1 MNTLL
6 VQILTIA
13 PLGPDRETL
22 STPSYGVTPR
32 KCGLRGGAATTAAQ
46 VGYEGVQLFFVVLH
60 V

>member
-1 MNTLL
+1 M
-6 VQILTIA
+6 QILTIA

-22 STPSYGVTPR
+22 TTPSYDVTPR

-46 VGYEGVQLFFVVLH
+46 VGYEGVQLFFAVLH